1 MVTTITLSIILIL
14 LMIIIGGERGSL
26 SLVTLIANII
36 IFIASVIMIYFGLHP
51 IIVAFIGC
59 VLISINT
66 IFFQNGKNPKMLA
79 SFISVII
86 IMVLLAIVV
95 YRFSYTTNISGIN
108 EILKRQDEMMGLT
121 VNININM
128 VNITVALIIFGLI
141 GALIDGAI
149 AIATAVYEVYN
160 NNKHLSS
167 TELIK
172 SGISMG
178 KDIIGTMINTLFFAY
193 IGESIM
199 LFIFY
204 NKFNYNFLQIINS
217 KAFVEEFASIIIS
230 GIGSILIIPVT
241 SVVVAYILKHQE
253 KFSRYFEEEEMESEE
268 N

>member
-1 MVTTITLSIILIL
+1 MATTITLSVILIL

-26 SLVTLIANII
+26 SLVTLGANII
-36 IFIASVIMIYFGLHP
+36 IFIFSIVMIYFGLHP
-51 IIVAFIGC
+51 IVVAFIGC
-59 VLISINT
+59 FLINMNT

-79 SFISVII
+79 SFISVTI
-86 IMVLLAIVV
+86 IMVLLSFVV
-95 YRFSYTTNISGIN
+95 YRFSYIANISGIN
-108 EILKRQDEMMGLT
+108 EILKRQDEMIGLS
-121 VNININM
+121 VDININM
-128 VNITVALIIFGLI
+128 VNITVALIMFGLI

-160 NNKHLSS
+160 NNKYLSS

-204 NKFNYNFLQIINS
+204 SKFNYNFLQIINS

-230 GIGSILIIPVT
+230 GAGSVLIIPVT
-241 SVVVAYILKHQE
+241 SVVIAYILKNQE
-253 KFSRYFEEEEMESEE
+253 KFSRYFEEEKEV
-268 N
+268 

>member
-1 MVTTITLSIILIL
+1 MATTITLSVILIL
-14 LMIIIGGERGSL
+14 LMIIIGGERGSV
-26 SLVTLIANII
+26 SLVTLLGNII
-36 IFIASVIMIYFGLHP
+36 IFIYSIVMIYFGLHP
-51 IIVAFIGC
+51 ILVAFIGC
-59 VLISINT
+59 FLISMNT

-79 SFISVII
+79 AFISVTI
-86 IMVLLAIVV
+86 IMILLSLIV
-95 YRFSYTTNISGIN
+95 YRFSYTSNISGIN

-121 VNININM
+121 VDININM
-128 VNITVALIIFGLI
+128 VNVTVSIIMFGLI

-149 AIATAVYEVYN
+149 AIATAVYEVYY

-167 TELIK
+167 TELIR

-217 KAFVEEFASIIIS
+217 KAFVEEFSSIIIS
-230 GIGSILIIPVT
+230 GAGSVLIIPVT
-241 SVVVAYILKHQE
+241 SIVIAYILKNQQ
-253 KFSRYFEEEEMESEE
+253 KFSRYFDEEKEV
-268 N
+268 

>member
-1 MVTTITLSIILIL
+1 MATTITLSVILIL

-26 SLVTLIANII
+26 SLVTLGANII
-36 IFIASVIMIYFGLHP
+36 IFIFSIVMIYFGLHP
-51 IIVAFIGC
+51 IVVAFIGC
-59 VLISINT
+59 FLISMNT

-79 SFISVII
+79 SFISVTI
-86 IMVLLAIVV
+86 IMVLLSFVV
-95 YRFSYTTNISGIN
+95 YRFSYTANISGIN
-108 EILKRQDEMMGLT
+108 EILKRQDEMMGLS
-121 VNININM
+121 VDININM
-128 VNITVALIIFGLI
+128 VNITVALIMFGLI

-160 NNKHLSS
+160 NNKYLSS

-204 NKFNYNFLQIINS
+204 SKFNYNFLQIINS

-230 GIGSILIIPVT
+230 GAGSVLIIPVT
-241 SVVVAYILKHQE
+241 SVVIAYILNNQE
-253 KFSRYFEEEEMESEE
+253 KFSRYFEEEKEV
-268 N
+268 